1 MWIVRLALSRPY
13 TVAVLAFLM
22 LYMGVLSMSR
32 MIVDIFPAI
41 SIPVVVVVWN
51 CPGLS
56 PEDME
61 PRVVIPG
68 LSTPAPF
75 GGKFR
80 QIMVDIDPKA
90 LAARSLSP
98 ADVVSA
104 LQSSDV
110 ILPAGTARIGSL
122 EYNVLTNSSPPS
134 VEAFNAIPIK
144 VVGTAPVYLGD
155 VAKVSDSYAVQTNI
169 VHVNGRRAAYLAIL
183 KHADASTI
191 ASPAPCVEI

>member
-104 LQSSDV
+104 LQSSD
-110 ILPAGTARIGSL
+110 LM
-122 EYNVLTNSSPPS
+122 N
-134 VEAFNAIPIK
+134 
-144 VVGTAPVYLGD
+144 
-155 VAKVSDSYAVQTNI
+155 Q
-169 VHVNGRRAAYLAIL
+169 VNTG
-183 KHADASTI
+183 
-191 ASPAPCVEI
+191 E